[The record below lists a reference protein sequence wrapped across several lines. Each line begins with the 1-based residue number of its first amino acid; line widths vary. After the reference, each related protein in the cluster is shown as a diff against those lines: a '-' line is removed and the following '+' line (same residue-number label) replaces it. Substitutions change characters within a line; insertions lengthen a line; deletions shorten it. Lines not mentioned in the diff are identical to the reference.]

1 MIRIFNRN
9 RNAIGQFM
17 VALIFL
23 GTFGF
28 LFMFDGFAAKSEAKS
43 CCGGGEAVV
52 TTFTA
57 DSSGD
62 FGSDIPMDAS
72 SQNHIINKVIPSSS
86 NSNGDGDGD
95 GNGDCD
101 CACIEGGCGSCG
113 DNQCSGA
120 STPSCDNRCEGP
132 GMGQSCGP
140 DNFGCCRAQD
150 DEYCPNDDFADTEC
164 CQYGDC

>member
-62 FGSDIPMDAS
+62 FGSDIP
-72 SQNHIINKVIPSSS
+72 
-86 NSNGDGDGD
+86 
-95 GNGDCD
+95 
-101 CACIEGGCGSCG
+101 
-113 DNQCSGA
+113 
-120 STPSCDNRCEGP
+120 
-132 GMGQSCGP
+132 
-140 DNFGCCRAQD
+140 

-164 CQYGDC
+164 CEYGDC